1 VLRYNFRS
9 FPEHVALLT
18 KAANDS
24 HGRVR
29 LEAIVA
35 ASWLDNAA
43 AKKVVEEASKQPLDT
58 WNQAAAKTAADRLAG
73 RAEAEVDEHPA
84 PPAPAHLAAA
94 DQQRFLAGHAIYN
107 RDGHCGTCHQ
117 VDGNGLPSAGF
128 PPLTESP
135 WVSGSEERLIKL
147 TLHGLMGPFELKG
160 VKYPGQVPMTPF
172 GGLLNDQEI
181 ADVLT
186 YVRNSFGNKAA
197 PVTPE
202 SVAKVR
208 KAVGTRSFYSPE
220 ELLKEHP
227 DK

>member
-1 VLRYNFRS
+1 LPKPPSTRS
-9 FPEHVALLT
+9 TPGTRPPPRPPPTAWP
-18 KAANDS
+18 AAPKWKS
-24 HGRVR
+24 TSTPRR
-29 LEAIVA
+29 
-35 ASWLDNAA
+35 
-43 AKKVVEEASKQPLDT
+43 K
-58 WNQAAAKTAADRLAG
+58 
-73 RAEAEVDEHPA
+73 
-84 PPAPAHLAAA
+84 PPPTSPPPTSSAY
-94 DQQRFLAGHAIYN
+94 LAGHAIYF

-117 VDGNGLPSAGF
+117 ADGNGLPSAGF